1 MKYFC
6 KEVLLPRH
14 IDSSMEDGYER
25 SALSKEHS
33 SFAIKIGENRHMI
46 RKEENMQKFKD
57 LGLSEKTLRALRA
70 KGFEEPTE
78 IQNMAIPLL
87 LQNEIDIIA
96 QAQTG
101 TGKTAAFALPLIER
115 VKPDSRKT
123 QAIILAPTRELVIQ
137 VCEEIIS
144 LKGESNLSVA
154 PIYGG
159 QAIELQLKKL
169 RQGVSIIV
177 GTPGRVLDHI
187 NRGSLDLDEVQYFIL
202 DEADEMLN
210 MGFIEDI
217 EKIFGYTPEYKR
229 VLLLSATMPDRIKK
243 LAEKYMGNYTHLKTR
258 TEPTTDLTDQV
269 YFEVARQDK
278 LEALSRII
286 DMESDFYG
294 MVFCRTKIEVDELAT
309 KLIERNYPADAL
321 HGDISQSQREKILGK
336 FRKQQLSILV
346 ATDVA
351 ARGIDVNNLT
361 HVINYSLPENPEAYI
376 HRIGR
381 TGRAGKQ
388 GTAIT
393 FITPDEFKRLGFIK
407 RIAKAVIRKEDVPK
421 VSQIVD
427 ARKKRITNDIL
438 TVAENNEIGEYRQWA
453 RELISENPAE
463 DIVAAILKYS
473 FGKTLDASNYRKMT
487 PIKTRK
493 SNVKGKAHV
502 GEQGKTRLFIARGKN
517 TKTTKENL
525 LTFIEK
531 KAGTARSMIE
541 NIEIQDTCSFI
552 TVPCSEAEFILKKF
566 KKSKAGKE
574 SVVKVA
580 RPARKSVKK

>member
-1 MKYFC
+1 
-6 KEVLLPRH
+6 
-14 IDSSMEDGYER
+14 MEDGYER

-217 EKIFGYTPEYKR
+217 EKIFGYTPEDKR

-321 HGDISQSQREKILGK
+321 HGDISQSQREKILA
-336 FRKQQLSILV
+336 S
-346 ATDVA
+346 
-351 ARGIDVNNLT
+351 
-361 HVINYSLPENPEAYI
+361 
-376 HRIGR
+376 
-381 TGRAGKQ
+381 
-388 GTAIT
+388 
-393 FITPDEFKRLGFIK
+393 
-407 RIAKAVIRKEDVPK
+407 
-421 VSQIVD
+421 
-427 ARKKRITNDIL
+427 
-438 TVAENNEIGEYRQWA
+438 
-453 RELISENPAE
+453 SE
-463 DIVAAILKYS
+463 S
-473 FGKTLDASNYRKMT
+473 SNCPY
-487 PIKTRK
+487 
-493 SNVKGKAHV
+493 
-502 GEQGKTRLFIARGKN
+502 L
-517 TKTTKENL
+517 
-525 LTFIEK
+525 
-531 KAGTARSMIE
+531 
-541 NIEIQDTCSFI
+541 
-552 TVPCSEAEFILKKF
+552 
-566 KKSKAGKE
+566 
-574 SVVKVA
+574 
-580 RPARKSVKK
+580 